1 MSEPT
6 LKFANEFV
14 EPILAGEKTATI
26 RYGTSAEGLSA
37 GNILELL
44 DEDGSPIGR
53 ARVTTVA
60 HLPAHGAREYVESER
75 VGHRTYETVDE
86 FLEQLSAF
94 YPDAS
99 LEPGTEVTLV
109 EWNRF
114 KPAPEWAPVKRE
126 GSR

>member
-37 GNILELL
+37 GNILQLL

-53 ARVTTVA
+53 ARVITVA
-60 HLPAHGAREYVESER
+60 HLPAHGAREYVEGDR
-75 VGHRTYETVDE
+75 VGHQSYASIDE

-94 YPDAS
+94 YPDATFH
-99 LEPGTEVTLV
+99 PGTEVTLV
-109 EWNRF
+109 EWSRF
-114 KPAPEWAPVKRE
+114 KPATEHAPVKQE